1 MATDGV
7 MTGDQDDLI
16 TRLLSL
22 LLKGDKPIAFVTGS
36 GISVGAVEGV
46 GGIVDAMRKMLDTP
60 RSCDRFDQ
68 KVIGP
73 SDGERYQQAARF
85 LEYNVGQ
92 DALNSAI
99 RAAVLRAYTGKSP
112 TRNSLY
118 RRNDPHELAAAEE
131 QFDQWNLTRATEA
144 LGRLLRFVPAERR
157 GPVITTNFDPLLE
170 IAVRKAGAEANF
182 QYFDLDGRLIRGD
195 HRNNIDIAHV
205 HGYWRRGD
213 TLHTVAQLEKE
224 RSQLRGS
231 LRESLRDHTVVV
243 IGYSGWD
250 DAFSRSLRDRVQE
263 QEMTGID
270 LIWCSY
276 AKLTEADFASGLF
289 KELNSAPRTYFY
301 DGIDAN
307 EMLPALLDEY
317 LQVAPQPD
325 LDGWLQVTPAF
336 LEKEARRKHDAG
348 QVVGFFDG
356 AEPDWRTALDVRV
369 PRLSLVGAL
378 TGRVHR
384 CLNGG
389 LAKRIVAAVA
399 PMGEGKSIALRQ
411 ATVDLVRARDDIT
424 VYWRKPGAALDLNA
438 LLAVPH
444 RPGHHILLVSDD
456 GALVV
461 DDLQRLIVACEA
473 HGRTDIHVLLTAQER
488 EWRDRGATGR
498 LRGSLETVP
507 SLGLTEKDG
516 QDLVTAWE
524 EADALGELAG
534 TPEDERADRLVQL
547 AAASYGRRDSALV
560 GAMLQLRYGPM
571 LREHVGAML
580 QRLEAYSPVG
590 NGTLRECFLM
600 IALLHTAYDPEKD
613 QAAPLS
619 QRVLAQ
625 AMGLQPAVA
634 VEWEVT
640 NPLGMEAAV
649 SGYGRELWVRHRSIA
664 DAALDISQKQDPGE
678 LPALAQRLT
687 TAAVEIHK
695 QTGDFDK
702 DLHAAAYLS
711 LGLVGPNERRFPLE
725 SVTAAEAAVA
735 ASPWRLS
742 FRTAQIIALRRA
754 DRIDDA
760 RRFAERTGR
769 ELSSMT
775 DGEPE
780 VNFFTAWGTV
790 TGLAGEYAS
799 NILLCGIALPSS
811 VQQEDVNVSLLSM
824 GVGLTELHSQ
834 SSDAVFLD
842 ALRGVVGLMSERQL
856 NRRNLSHL
864 QRHRGY
870 LARFRATEL
879 EGADAWAAVQAA
891 VDALTPTADP
901 SLAPVLA
908 RAGRSILPLKEL
920 R

>member
-1 MATDGV
+1 

-46 GGIVDAMRKMLDTP
+46 GGIVDAMRKMLDAP
-60 RSCDRFDQ
+60 RSRDRFDQ

-73 SDGERYQQAARF
+73 SDGERYQQAAHF

-99 RAAVLRAYTGKSP
+99 RAAVLRAYKGKSP
-112 TRNSLY
+112 SRTSLY
-118 RRNDPHELAAAEE
+118 RRNDPRELAGVEE
-131 QFDQWNLTRATEA
+131 QFDQWKLTRAVEA

-195 HRNNIDIAHV
+195 HTNNIDIAHV

-213 TLHTVAQLEKE
+213 TLHTVAQLGKE

-276 AKLTEADFASGLF
+276 TKLTEADFASGLF

-317 LQVAPQPD
+317 LQAAPQPD

-336 LEKEARRKHDAG
+336 LEKEARRKHDAD
-348 QVVGFFDG
+348 QVIGFFDG

-384 CLNGG
+384 CLDDG
-389 LAKRIVAAVA
+389 LAKSIVAAVA

-424 VYWRKPGAALDLNA
+424 VYWRKPRTTFDLNA

-444 RPGHHILLVSDD
+444 RPGRHILLVSED

-461 DDLQRLIVACEA
+461 DDLQQLVSACEA

-488 EWRDRGATGR
+488 EWRDRGAPGR
-498 LRGSLETVP
+498 LRGALETVP
-507 SLGLTEKDG
+507 CLGLGEQDG
-516 QDLVTAWE
+516 RDLIAAWKE
-524 EADALGELAG
+524 LDALGELG
-534 TPEDERADRLVQL
+534 RTPDDERAGKLVRL

-560 GAMLQLRYGPM
+560 GAMLQLRYGPL
-571 LREHVGAML
+571 LRDHVGEML
-580 QRLEAYSPVG
+580 QRLKAYSPVG
-590 NGTLRECFLM
+590 DRTLRECFLM
-600 IALLHTAYDPEKD
+600 IALLHTAFDPSKN

-619 QRVLAQ
+619 QRVLAH
-625 AMGLQPAVA
+625 AVGLKPSEA

-640 NPLGMEAAV
+640 NPLGREAAV
-649 SGYGRELWVRHRSIA
+649 SGDGRDLWVRHLSIA
-664 DAALDISQKQDPGE
+664 DAALQISQEQDPLE
-678 LPALAQRLT
+678 LPSLAQRLT
-687 TAAVEIHK
+687 AAAVEIH
-695 QTGDFDK
+695 QVTGDFEN
-702 DLHAAAYLS
+702 DLHAAAYLA
-711 LGLVGPNERRFPLE
+711 LGLAGPTERRFPLE
-725 SVTAAEAAVA
+725 SVAAAEAAVA
-735 ASPWRLS
+735 AAPQRLS
-742 FRTAQIIALRRA
+742 FRTAQIITLRRA
-754 DRIDDA
+754 DRLEDA
-760 RRFAERTGR
+760 LSVAARTGR

-775 DGEPE
+775 DRESE
-780 VNFFTAWGTV
+780 VKFFPAWGTV
-790 TGLAGEYAS
+790 AGLADDYAS
-799 NILLCGIALPSS
+799 NVLLCGIALPLS
-811 VQQEDVNVSLLSM
+811 VQEEDVVVRLLSM
-824 GVGLTELHSQ
+824 GVGLSELHSK
-834 SSDAVFLD
+834 SSDPVFLN
-842 ALRGVVGLMSERQL
+842 ALRGVVGLASERRL
-856 NRRNLSHL
+856 NRRNTNHL
-864 QRHRGY
+864 QRHRDY
-870 LARFRATEL
+870 LRTCRASEL
-879 EGADAWAAVQAA
+879 EGVDAWAAVQAA
-891 VDALTPTADP
+891 VDALLPTADR

-908 RAGRSILPLKEL
+908 RGSTSVLPRKEL